1 MPDTLKLINLTVW
14 IFMYEPVTFCTTTFL
29 YYEHHSFAMQIEV
42 ISVGG
47 SILFP
52 DAVDVDFLRRFK
64 RLLTGFK
71 DRKFII
77 VTGGGRIARLY
88 IDALRKGHLSKR
100 MLSNAGIAITRVNAK
115 FMASFFMKKDYPV
128 PKTLKEIENLLK
140 RHNVVFCGSLRY
152 EEDNTSDG
160 TAAEIA
166 RHFGGR
172 FINMTNVKGLYTKD
186 PRKFRDAEFVSQ
198 MSFDDFHRLVNK
210 MNYIPGQHFVL
221 DQRAAAVIK
230 KSRIT
235 TFIIGNSVD
244 NLSALLHG
252 KKFFGTVIGY

>member
-1 MPDTLKLINLTVW
+1 MQCAASLNSDVIPDVYFTLH
-14 IFMYEPVTFCTTTFL
+14 IFVTFL
-29 YYEHHSFAMQIEV
+29 YYERHSFNMQIEV

-64 RLLTGFK
+64 KLLNGLK

-128 PKTLKEIENLLK
+128 PKTLKEIDNLLK
-140 RHNVVFCGSLRY
+140 RHDVVFCGSLRY
-152 EEDNTSDG
+152 EDDNTSDG

-172 FINMTNVKGLYTKD
+172 FINMTNVNGLYTKD
-186 PRKFRDAEFVSQ
+186 PRKFRDAKFVPQ
-198 MSFDDFHRLVNK
+198 ISFDDFHRLVNK
-210 MNYIPGQHFVL
+210 MNYTPGQHFVL
-221 DQRAAAVIK
+221 DQRAAEIIR
-230 KSRIT
+230 KSRIM
-235 TFIIGNSVD
+235 TFIIGKNVD
-244 NLSALLHG
+244 NLSDLLHG
-252 KKFFGTVIGY
+252 RKFVGTEIGY